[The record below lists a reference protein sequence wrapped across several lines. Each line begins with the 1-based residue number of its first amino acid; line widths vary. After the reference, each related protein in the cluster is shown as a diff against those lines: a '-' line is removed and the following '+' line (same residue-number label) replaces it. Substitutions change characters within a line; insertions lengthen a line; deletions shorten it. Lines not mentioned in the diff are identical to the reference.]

1 MAALVTSGT
10 CSPEIVNRATSRLE
24 ALVAGDATPDG
35 VVEAGCGALARMK
48 TAFCSFEDAL
58 SWGLEVSR
66 NRREPRVALRI
77 WEELMGVASRGT
89 KVDWDRLERFIAR
102 ENGDRLLQHAAFVVA
117 AIVMGKRVWVWELT
131 DKKKTHIALKVD
143 LKASVAASE
152 GQQEHQ
158 QVTSEA
164 PEKEP
169 RPKKISL
176 IVSKQA
182 GNADSKEEGV
192 PAAPAAPDVP
202 AAPGVPDVPAAAAHA
217 PTPPATKIKLGGM
230 KLKLKLGQ
238 TKTNGEKTT

>member
-1 MAALVTSGT
+1 M
-10 CSPEIVNRATSRLE
+10 
-24 ALVAGDATPDG
+24 
-35 VVEAGCGALARMK
+35 
-48 TAFCSFEDAL
+48 
-58 SWGLEVSR
+58 
-66 NRREPRVALRI
+66 
-77 WEELMGVASRGT
+77 
-89 KVDWDRLERFIAR
+89 
-102 ENGDRLLQHAAFVVA
+102 
-117 AIVMGKRVWVWELT
+117 
-131 DKKKTHIALKVD
+131 
-143 LKASVAASE
+143 
-152 GQQEHQ
+152 
-158 QVTSEA
+158 TSEA